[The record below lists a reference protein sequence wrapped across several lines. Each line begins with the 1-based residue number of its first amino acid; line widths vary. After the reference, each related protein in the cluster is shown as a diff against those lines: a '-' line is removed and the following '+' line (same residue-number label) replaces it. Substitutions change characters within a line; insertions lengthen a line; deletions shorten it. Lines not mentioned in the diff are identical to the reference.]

1 MIPVG
6 VREKK
11 INIVSVLVGKLVP
24 KPTNPGTG
32 INSNDIT
39 AFGEDFQAGG
49 IAAVF

>member
-11 INIVSVLVGKLVP
+11 INVVSVFIGKLFP
-24 KPTNPGTG
+24 KPPNTGTG

-39 AFGEDFQAGG
+39 ALGADFQAGG

>member
-11 INIVSVLVGKLVP
+11 INVVSVLVGQLVA
-24 KPTNPGTG
+24 KPSNPGSG
-32 INSNDIT
+32 INSNDIS
-39 AFGEDFQAGG
+39 AFGADFQAGG